1 MARRAAPAVYTIPA
15 GLSFVDA
22 LVEGLLAR
30 HGDGAAAL
38 ARVTVLLPTR
48 RAAKTLSEAFLRR
61 SGGRATLL
69 PVMRPIGDVEED
81 EVMILAGAAGLDLD
95 LPPAAPPVWRQVT
108 LSELVIAW
116 ERRLRGAPPSPAQ
129 AAALA
134 SELARFLDQAE
145 TEGIEL
151 KKLND
156 LAPEDYAEHWQRTLD
171 FLRIIS

>member
-38 ARVTVLLPTR
+38 ARVTVLVPTR

-95 LPPAAPPVWRQVT
+95 LPPAAVARRAAVAGAGGGVGERT
-108 LSELVIAW
+108 GALSRSGGN
-116 ERRLRGAPPSPAQ
+116 RR
-129 AAALA
+129 
-134 SELARFLDQAE
+134 
-145 TEGIEL
+145 
-151 KKLND
+151 
-156 LAPEDYAEHWQRTLD
+156 H
-171 FLRIIS
+171 